1 MQHEIE
7 IRKKQGL
14 SEEKATEEITAQI
27 LSKRFDVKELNLY
40 GADFL
45 EFKQLGMQ
53 TQIILNKD
61 HLFYKELFGTPDL
74 NPLQREAIT
83 CLLISLYSSLT
94 ITQIPK
100 GDISKNLIETVV
112 YKNFV
117 RNWSETLNS
126 QLKKLSET
134 FSSNSSKLE
143 EEDNDAENLTNKV

>member
-1 MQHEIE
+1 M
-7 IRKKQGL
+7 
-14 SEEKATEEITAQI
+14 
-27 LSKRFDVKELNLY
+27 
-40 GADFL
+40 

-83 CLLISLYSSLT
+83 CLLISLYNSLT